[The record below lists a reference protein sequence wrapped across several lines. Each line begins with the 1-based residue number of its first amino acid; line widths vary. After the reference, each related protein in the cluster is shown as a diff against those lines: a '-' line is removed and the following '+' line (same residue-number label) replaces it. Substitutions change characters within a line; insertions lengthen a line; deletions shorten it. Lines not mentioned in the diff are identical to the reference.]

1 MILNYQIL
9 NFKLINSKN
18 STLSVHQKDVNC
30 PFEIKRI
37 FYIYDFLNDSIRGD
51 HANLNSEFIFIA
63 LNGNCEILIDD
74 GQTKQKIILND
85 KTKGLYIDKMIWKQM
100 YNFSKDC
107 ILLVL
112 TNTYYDEK
120 EYIYDYKYFCELKNN
135 MGRRGGML

>member
-1 MILNYQIL
+1 
-9 NFKLINSKN
+9 
-18 STLSVHQKDVNC
+18 
-30 PFEIKRI
+30 
-37 FYIYDFLNDSIRGD
+37 
-51 HANLNSEFIFIA
+51 
-63 LNGNCEILIDD
+63 
-74 GQTKQKIILND
+74 TKQKIILNN

-135 MGRRGGML
+135 IVWRGGVCYKNHALKVA

>member
-1 MILNYQIL
+1 
-9 NFKLINSKN
+9 
-18 STLSVHQKDVNC
+18 
-30 PFEIKRI
+30 
-37 FYIYDFLNDSIRGD
+37 IRGD

-63 LNGNCEILIDD
+63 LNGSCEILIDD

-135 MGRRGGML
+135 IGRRGGVCYKNHALKVA